1 VRSTVTVVAVLAS
14 SPMTRA
20 RLEALIAARSGL
32 RLAAPSSAAADQGGD
47 LVGAALSADVLLI
60 DPGSRPIEVYL
71 RALSGAARLPP
82 IMLLGGGVAPA
93 AFARLLRAGVRA
105 ILPRDASAHEIAAGI
120 EALTAGLV
128 VLHPSA
134 PPVPVDKAV
143 RRTPTEA
150 RSDPLTPRELEILG
164 MMAEGMGNRAIAR
177 SLGISIHT
185 VKFHIAAILD
195 KLRARSRTEAVAIGM
210 RRGLLMV

>member
-1 VRSTVTVVAVLAS
+1 MTVVAVLAS
-14 SPMTRA
+14 SPTTRA
-20 RLEALIAARSGL
+20 RLEALVAARSGL
-32 RLAAPSSAAADQGGD
+32 RLAAPPSPGADPGGD
-47 LVGAALSADVLLI
+47 PMGAVLSADVLLI
-60 DPGSRPIEVYL
+60 DPGSRPIEGYL
-71 RALSGAARLPP
+71 RALSRAAGLPP

-134 PPVPVDKAV
+134 PPVSVDKAV
-143 RRTPTEA
+143 RSTPTEV
-150 RSDPLTPRELEILG
+150 RTDPLTPRELEILG

-177 SLGISIHT
+177 TLGISIHT